1 MPPKKSDKT
10 LVIVESPGKIKKIQ
24 DILGDSYIVAA
35 SVGHIID
42 LSAKKMSIDIDN
54 DFRPKYE
61 YLPGKEKVI
70 NDLKRLAKLSS
81 DILLATDEDREGEM
95 IAWSLAHVLEIKDPK
110 RITFNSITAE
120 EILNAVKKPHKI
132 DFDMVDAQ
140 KARRILDRIVGYEI
154 SPILWKSIGQALSAG
169 RVQSVVVKLII
180 DRETEIDEFFNS
192 KLKSFFNV
200 TGKFLDKKKVPFTS
214 VLFSTKKS
222 KVQEIDTEEDI
233 EDVKDLASE
242 TETAK
247 NGDLKQGNKFL
258 LEDIKEVKQVLK
270 SLQKSKF
277 KIQGIGS
284 RESLRN
290 PAPPFTTSTL
300 QQEASRKLGF
310 AIKRTMSAAQ
320 NLYEAGHITYMR
332 TDSVNLSK
340 DAMKTITKY
349 VLDKYGKSYS
359 RPKEYKGKTSNSQE
373 AHEAVRPTHVEH
385 PEVNQKGKVG
395 SDEAKLY
402 QLIWKRSVSSQ
413 MSPAV
418 FNINTTQIG
427 ISELRDNFFSTE
439 VSTVKFNGFL
449 AVYDIKNLENENP
462 EKNDDL
468 VSITL
473 PKVGEEIKYVNFT
486 SIQNF
491 QRPPPRY
498 NEAMLVKKLDPDN
511 LNIGRPSTYAAI
523 TTKIQEKEYVKKM
536 DHEGKTVDYVTLVC
550 DSKEIKEEKHQV
562 TLGKDMNRLSPTHM
576 GKIVTKFLID
586 YFPDIMDYKFT
597 ALMETNL
604 DKIAE
609 GKSDLTKVLGGFYKD
624 FHKIVSSLDKNS
636 IKIMDESKRIIGKDP
651 ESGSN
656 VVATLRKYGPVVF
669 IETGKTK
676 ENIAPIKSPLS
687 LETITLKQAL
697 ELLSYPKI
705 LGKYEKKDVKLHRGK
720 FGLYVKYGEENISL
734 NKLELKDEGELKF
747 DVVVELIKDKLKK
760 YLWSGKEGKVEYL
773 IMEGPYGK
781 YINIADKSKKT
792 NKPLN
797 IRLAEGVKIEELT
810 LDKVKELVEEGKQ
823 HKFKRKGTPK
833 PESGVKK
840 EEDTNKEP
848 VKKEPVKK
856 EPVKRAS
863 RTSTKKTPTKKTP
876 TKRKTTKK

>member
-222 KVQEIDTEEDI
+222 KVQEIDTEEDV
-233 EDVKDLASE
+233 EDVKDLSSE

-247 NGDLKQGNKFL
+247 NGDLKQGSKFL

-402 QLIWKRSVSSQ
+402 QLIWKRSVASQ

-462 EKNDDL
+462 EKNVDSYMK
-468 VSITL
+468 SI
-473 PKVGEEIKYVNFT
+473 I
-486 SIQNF
+486 
-491 QRPPPRY
+491 
-498 NEAMLVKKLDPDN
+498 
-511 LNIGRPSTYAAI
+511 
-523 TTKIQEKEYVKKM
+523 
-536 DHEGKTVDYVTLVC
+536 
-550 DSKEIKEEKHQV
+550 
-562 TLGKDMNRLSPTHM
+562 
-576 GKIVTKFLID
+576 
-586 YFPDIMDYKFT
+586 
-597 ALMETNL
+597 
-604 DKIAE
+604 
-609 GKSDLTKVLGGFYKD
+609 
-624 FHKIVSSLDKNS
+624 
-636 IKIMDESKRIIGKDP
+636 
-651 ESGSN
+651 
-656 VVATLRKYGPVVF
+656 
-669 IETGKTK
+669 
-676 ENIAPIKSPLS
+676 
-687 LETITLKQAL
+687 
-697 ELLSYPKI
+697 
-705 LGKYEKKDVKLHRGK
+705 
-720 FGLYVKYGEENISL
+720 
-734 NKLELKDEGELKF
+734 NK
-747 DVVVELIKDKLKK
+747 
-760 YLWSGKEGKVEYL
+760 
-773 IMEGPYGK
+773 
-781 YINIADKSKKT
+781 
-792 NKPLN
+792 
-797 IRLAEGVKIEELT
+797 
-810 LDKVKELVEEGKQ
+810 
-823 HKFKRKGTPK
+823 
-833 PESGVKK
+833 
-840 EEDTNKEP
+840 
-848 VKKEPVKK
+848 
-856 EPVKRAS
+856 
-863 RTSTKKTPTKKTP
+863 
-876 TKRKTTKK
+876 

>member
-1 MPPKKSDKT
+1 MPPKKTDKI

-24 DILGDSYIVAA
+24 DILGDKYIVAA

-54 DFRPKYE
+54 DFKPKYE

-70 NDLKRLAKLSS
+70 ADLQKLAKFSS

-95 IAWSLAHVLEIKDPK
+95 IAWSLAHVLQIKDPK
-110 RITFNSITAE
+110 RITFNSITADE
-120 EILNAVKKPHKI
+120 LLNAVKKPHKI
-132 DFDMVDAQ
+132 DFNMVDAQ

-180 DRETEIDEFFNS
+180 DRENEIDEFFNN
-192 KLKSFFNV
+192 KLKSFFSVN
-200 TGKFLDKKKVPFTS
+200 GKFLDKKKVPFTS
-214 VLFSTKKS
+214 VLCSTKKS
-222 KVQEIDTEEDI
+222 KITETETEEDK
-233 EDVKDLASE
+233 EDVKNLMSE
-242 TETAK
+242 TETEK
-247 NGDLKQGNKFL
+247 NGDLKQGGKFL
-258 LEDIKEVKQVLK
+258 LEDIKEVKSILK

-284 RESLRN
+284 RESFRN
-290 PAPPFTTSTL
+290 PSPPFTTSTL

-332 TDSVNLSK
+332 TDSVSLSK
-340 DAMKTITKY
+340 EAMKTITKY

-359 RPKEYKGKTSNSQE
+359 RPKEYKGKSSNTQE
-373 AHEAVRPTHVEH
+373 AHEAVRPTHIEH
-385 PEVNQKGKVG
+385 PEVQQKGKVG

-413 MSPAV
+413 MSPAI

-427 ISELRDNFFSTE
+427 ISELKDYFFSTE

-449 AVYDIKNLENENP
+449 TVYDIKNIENENP
-462 EKNDDL
+462 EKNDDT
-468 VSITL
+468 VSISL
-473 PKVGEEIKYVNFT
+473 PKVGEEIKYSNFT
-486 SIQNF
+486 SVQNY

-536 DHEGKTVDYVTLVC
+536 DHEGKTVDFITLVC
-550 DSKEIKEEKHQV
+550 DSKDIKEEKNQV

-609 GKSDLTKVLGGFYKD
+609 GKSELVKVLGGFYKD
-624 FHKIVSSLDKNS
+624 FHKIVAGLDKKQ
-636 IKIMDESKRIIGKDP
+636 IKLMDESRKVLGKDP
-651 ESGSN
+651 ESGN
-656 VVATLRKYGPVVF
+656 DVVATLRKYGPVVM

-676 ENIAPIKSPLS
+676 VNMAPIKAPLTID
-687 LETITLKQAL
+687 TITLKQAL
-697 ELLSYPKI
+697 ELLSYPKL
-705 LGKYEKKDVKLHRGK
+705 LGKYDKKEVKLHRGK

-734 NKLELKDEGELKF
+734 NKLNLKDEGELEF
-747 DVVVELIKDKLKK
+747 DTVVELIKDKLKK
-760 YLWSGKEGKVEYL
+760 YLWTGKEGKVEYL
-773 IMEGPYGK
+773 IMEGPYGR
-781 YINIADKSKKT
+781 YINISDKSKKT

-797 IRLAEGVKIEELT
+797 VKLMEGVKIEELT
-810 LDKVKELVEEGKQ
+810 LDKVKALVEEGKL
-823 HKFKRKGTPK
+823 HKFKRKATPK
-833 PESGVKK
+833 TEGGSKTEAKTEAKTETVTKTPAKPK
-840 EEDTNKEP
+840 TP
-848 VKKEPVKK
+848 VKPRTPVK
-856 EPVKRAS
+856 P
-863 RTSTKKTPTKKTP
+863 KTP
-876 TKRKTTKK
+876 TKRVKKD